1 MSQHLQNHALER
13 EVIGGLIVGWRI
25 GYTDQCDDALVALQP
40 DDFTLAPYARLFVAI
55 REMRNS
61 GEAIDLL
68 TVTNRCGEMEFA
80 TVAQIASDANLTGA
94 MASHCKLL
102 AAAGE
107 RRRRVMAMQQAIS
120 HLSHGQDDDA
130 EQALAAAAS
139 SDRADAGRVSWVRLG
154 DQLRPVVEGIERR
167 MRSADPIVGL
177 KTGIRELDEVLLGLR
192 SELVVLAARPGLGKT
207 ALALQLIMAAA
218 KSGNVL
224 MFSLEMPSEQ
234 LTERALSYQS
244 GVSGTTMRNPI
255 GLTPTDFAKLSDALR
270 DLQHLPVDI
279 IDLPGVTAMQVL
291 GHAKQ
296 YARHH
301 GKKPALVVLD
311 YLQLLK
317 VAKAE
322 KRTEAVGD
330 ACRTVRL
337 MARTLG
343 VPVLLLSQLNRN
355 VEGSPRR
362 PVNADLR
369 DSGEIEQEA
378 DRIIMLHRPEP
389 ENPYTEVLITKNRHG
404 ETAADGRIA
413 MVMTGAGLVSTT
425 RKEPSSPHKPF
436 SARRFGGAGRA
447 TEEA

>member
-1 MSQHLQNHALER
+1 MSQHLQNHTLER
-13 EVIGGLIVGWRI
+13 EVVGGLIVGWRI
-25 GYTDQCDDALVALQP
+25 GYSDQCDDALTTLQP
-40 DDFTLAPYARLFVAI
+40 DDFTLPDCRMLFAVI
-55 REMRNS
+55 RDMRQA
-61 GEAIDLL
+61 GDAIDLL
-68 TVTNRCGEMEFA
+68 TLTSRCTLVDFA
-80 TVAQIASDANLTGA
+80 TVAQLASDAHLTGA
-94 MASHCKLL
+94 MTSHCKLL
-102 AAAGE
+102 TAAGE
-107 RRRRVMAMQQAIS
+107 RRRRITAMQQAIS
-120 HLSHGQDDDA
+120 HLSQGQDDEA
-130 EQALAAAAS
+130 EQALTVAAS

-154 DQLRPVVEGIERR
+154 DQLRPVIESIERR
-167 MRSADPIVGL
+167 MRSADPIIGL

-192 SELVVLAARPGLGKT
+192 AELVVLAARPGLGKT
-207 ALALQLIMAAA
+207 TLALQLIMAAA
-218 KSGNVL
+218 KTGNVL

-244 GVSGTTMRNPI
+244 GVSGSALRSPL
-255 GLTPTDFAKLSDALR
+255 GLTTTDFAKLSDALR
-270 DLQHLPVDI
+270 DMQDLPVDI

-296 YARHH
+296 YQRHH

-355 VEGSPRR
+355 VESSGRR

-413 MVMTGAGLVSTT
+413 MVMTGAGLQPTT
-425 RKEPSSPHKPF
+425 RREKPAPEAPKVRAF
-436 SARRFGGAGRA
+436 GRKGGAD
-447 TEEA
+447 E